1 MREGECESL
10 LVYDVLCYA
19 CVCFVLYAISALSL
33 SIGRAVRD
41 RNAHR
46 TWAFGLKTKS
56 APENRSLPTP
66 N

>member
-1 MREGECESL
+1 MREGECETL
-10 LVYDVLCYA
+10 PVYAVLCYA
-19 CVCFVLYAISALSL
+19 LYAFICMRSALSL

-41 RNAHR
+41 RNARR

-66 N
+66 D